1 MTRADV
7 TAIFEARRR
16 HLFGLGYR
24 ILGSRADAEDAVQD
38 TFIKWQA
45 ADHAA
50 IDAPAA
56 WLTTL
61 CTRHCIDM
69 LRDAQRSRVDQG
81 LFTPI
86 FRRCV
91 VIKKAVSKAQNA
103 DGVDPIKALQ
113 RRARPF

>member
-1 MTRADV
+1 MTSPMTNADV

-16 HLFGLGYR
+16 HLFGLAYR

-45 ADHAA
+45 TDHEA
-50 IDAPAA
+50 IDTPAA

-69 LRDAQRSRVDQG
+69 LRDAQRSRVDYIWHLAAG
-81 LFTPI
+81 THPDPH
-86 FRRCV
+86 RRD
-91 VIKKAVSKAQNA
+91 A
-103 DGVDPIKALQ
+103 
-113 RRARPF
+113 